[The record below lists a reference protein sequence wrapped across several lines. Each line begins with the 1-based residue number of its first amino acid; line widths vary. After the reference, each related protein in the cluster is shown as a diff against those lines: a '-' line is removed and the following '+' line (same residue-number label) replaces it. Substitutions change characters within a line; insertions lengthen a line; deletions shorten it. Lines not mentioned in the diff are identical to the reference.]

1 MKLNL
6 LGIEIDIH
14 PKDNRPQYDPMRHFG
29 EVIQEKLELIQ
40 RRYERNKV

>member
-14 PKDNRPQYDPMRHFG
+14 PKDNRPQYDPMRFFKANIDERLNEIARQH
-29 EVIQEKLELIQ
+29 EKS
-40 RRYERNKV
+40 V